1 MISAHTEGSEHW
13 YDLYISNHGRWLRII
28 GDSPEPA
35 IQDHA
40 GKVPALR
47 IANQREITEALI
59 EGLEAAADA
68 LRTRLGMLPE

>member
-13 YDLYISNHGRWLRII
+13 YDLYISNHGRWLTISGASLDPTI
-28 GDSPEPA
+28 N
-35 IQDHA
+35 DHA
-40 GKVPALR
+40 GKVAMLR

-68 LRTRLGMLPE
+68 LRTRLGMLSE